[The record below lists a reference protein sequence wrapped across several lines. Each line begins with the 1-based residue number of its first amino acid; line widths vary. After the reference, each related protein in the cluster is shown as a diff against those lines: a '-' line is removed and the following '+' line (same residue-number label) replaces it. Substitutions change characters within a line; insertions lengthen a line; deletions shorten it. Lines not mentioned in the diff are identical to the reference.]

1 MNRSVMIWMMPYYR
15 VMSAIR
21 RALERGDA
29 DSSGSTLRVMGIVV
43 IVLAVVA
50 LLGSAVFHVANTA
63 LVQLATK

>member
-1 MNRSVMIWMMPYYR
+1 MIWMMPYYR

>member
-1 MNRSVMIWMMPYYR
+1 MIWMMPYYR
-15 VMSAIR
+15 MMSAIH

-50 LLGSAVFHVANTA
+50 LLGSAVFNVANTA